1 MGVLLSLNYYT
12 IQKKLFFDAKSEIF
26 IGSPQKMT
34 KFAINFILDKMYAS
48 RKYTYIDLFA
58 GTSGEDGCCDRY
70 GRQSQ
75 EFSKMFSHN

>member
-58 GTSGEDGCCDRY
+58 GTSALSECN
-70 GRQSQ
+70 RQD
-75 EFSKMFSHN
+75 FI